1 MRPKAIKTEAD
12 YEEALAFVSPLFDT
26 PPEKGS
32 QEEADFETVLLLID
46 AYENEQFPIDA
57 PDPITA
63 IKFRLEQEGK
73 DYKALMGTIGPMN
86 RVYEVMNGTRPIS
99 YRMAKQLHQNF
110 DIPAE
115 ILLKEPIIK
124 MTATR
129 KGRTPL
135 TGVSSKVA
143 LRKKPT
149 KAKPVGKK
157 RA

>member
-26 PPEKGS
+26 PPTQGS
-32 QEEADFETVLLLID
+32 QEEADFETVLQLID
-46 AYENEQFPIDA
+46 AYENEQFPIEA

-86 RVYEVMNGTRPIS
+86 RVYEVMNGTRPIT

-115 ILLKEPIIK
+115 ILLKEPIAKKSNI
-124 MTATR
+124 R
-129 KGRTPL
+129 KRTVKLP
-135 TGVSSKVA
+135 SISPKAA
-143 LRKKPT
+143 LRKSPFKN
-149 KAKPVGKK
+149 
-157 RA
+157 